1 MTCGSAIKLSHSE
14 GSNEYFLSSD
24 GHRINSGSGQ
34 QLVTASPDKSKQT
47 ALWIIKEQNG
57 VEPCITGTKIPY
69 GSKIRLTH
77 LRTGANLHSHNVRSP
92 LSSQLEVSGYGEN
105 GQGDAGDDWIVN
117 PVRGSDTHWKRDEE
131 VVFQHVD
138 TSHYLGCT
146 EQAQFTRQNCGHNC
160 PVMNHLVRF
169 FFNVEYV
176 KHICASFSKVYFT
189 YVSITIVSFSY
200 RKSLVEKLLIPLR
213 NGRLVLEFS

>member
-1 MTCGSAIKLSHSE
+1 MFRWILLAVICAVLSVTSVVSDDSEYVTCGSAIKLTHSE

-47 ALWIIKEQNG
+47 ALWIIKEKNG
-57 VEPCITGTKIPY
+57 AEPCVTGTKIPY

-92 LSSQLEVSGYGEN
+92 LSSQLEVSGYGED
-105 GQGDAGDDWIVN
+105 GQGDGGDDWIVN
-117 PVRGSDTHWKRDEE
+117 PVRGSGTHWKTDEE
-131 VVFQHVD
+131 VVIQHVD

-160 PVMNHLVRF
+160 PVMNHLEIFGRKAADSF
-169 FFNVEYV
+169 T
-176 KHICASFSKVYFT
+176 KWKASLGVF
-189 YVSITIVSFSY
+189 
-200 RKSLVEKLLIPLR
+200 L
-213 NGRLVLEFS
+213 N

>member
-1 MTCGSAIKLSHSE
+1 MFIHFNCHPIDSEYVTCGSAIKLSRSE

-47 ALWIIKEQNG
+47 TLWIVKEQNG
-57 VEPCITGTKIPY
+57 AEPCITGTKIPY
-69 GSKIRLTH
+69 GTKIRLTH

-92 LSSQLEVSGYGEN
+92 LSSQLEVSGFGEN
-105 GQGDAGDDWIVN
+105 GEGDGGDDWIVN
-117 PVRGSDTHWKRDEE
+117 PVRGSGTHWKRDEE
-131 VVFQHVD
+131 VVIQHVD

-169 FFNVEYV
+169 FLFGVLNEN
-176 KHICASFSKVYFT
+176 AS
-189 YVSITIVSFSY
+189 
-200 RKSLVEKLLIPLR
+200 
-213 NGRLVLEFS
+213 